1 MAALLRLAIIL
12 ALSNAARSSGIY
24 DVEAED
30 LESGLPVP
38 LSFYKGKVMLIVNVA
53 SQCGYTDSTYRQL
66 NTLYKKYSSRGL
78 SILAFPCNQFGQQE
92 PGSDGEIYDFITK
105 EKKSSFD
112 LFRKVEVNGP
122 NAHPLYKFLL
132 GAGSSDCADN
142 EGNCGAWASQGECE
156 NNPGFM
162 HTACKLSCK
171 LCDAPQGTAPPIKWN
186 FESFLISRAGL
197 QVARFATGVDL
208 THKQQ
213 TDQIEALLDAKE
225 EL

>member
-1 MAALLRLAIIL
+1 M
-12 ALSNAARSSGIY
+12 
-24 DVEAED
+24 EAED
-30 LESGLPVP
+30 LESGCLCH
-38 LSFYKGKVMLIVNVA
+38 SFYKIKMMLIERGQSV
-53 SQCGYTDSTYRQL
+53 YTDSTYRQL

-112 LFRKVEVNGP
+112 LFRKVEVNSP

-186 FESFLISRAGL
+186 FESFLISRLDFRWLGSR
-197 QVARFATGVDL
+197 QVD
-208 THKQQ
+208 
-213 TDQIEALLDAKE
+213 
-225 EL
+225 